1 MTKMLREKIMNN
13 GTVDT
18 KTYRYRL
25 VECGDHGEIRR
36 IRVEYLGTTAA
47 IDGWETVEVIK

>member
-1 MTKMLREKIMNN
+1 MTKMFREKVLQN

-18 KTYRYRL
+18 KAYRYRF

-36 IRVEYLGTTAA
+36 VRVEYLGTTAA
-47 IDGWETVEVIK
+47 LDGWETVEVIK

>member
-1 MTKMLREKIMNN
+1 MTKMLHEKVLQN

-18 KTYRYRL
+18 KTYRYRF

-36 IRVEYLGTTAA
+36 VRVEYLGTTAA
-47 IDGWETVEVIK
+47 LDGWETVEVIK

>member
-1 MTKMLREKIMNN
+1 MTNTLREKVLQN

-18 KTYRYRL
+18 KTYRYRF

-36 IRVEYLGTTAA
+36 IPIDYLDTTAA

>member
-1 MTKMLREKIMNN
+1 MTKAFRDKILTN

-18 KTYRYRL
+18 EMYRYRV

-36 IRVEYLGTTAA
+36 IRIEYLDTTAA
-47 IDGWETVEVIK
+47 LDGWETVEVLY

>member
-1 MTKMLREKIMNN
+1 MTKMFRGKVLQN

-18 KTYRYRL
+18 KAYRYRF

-36 IRVEYLGTTAA
+36 VRIECLGTTAA
-47 IDGWETVEVIK
+47 LDGWETVEVVK

>member
-1 MTKMLREKIMNN
+1 MTKMFREKVLNN

-25 VECGDHGEIRR
+25 VECGSHCEIRR
-36 IRVEYLGTTAA
+36 IRIDYLDTTAA

>member
-1 MTKMLREKIMNN
+1 MTKMFREKVLNN

-25 VECGDHGEIRR
+25 VECGSQCEIRR
-36 IRVEYLGTTAA
+36 IRIDCLDTTAA

>member
-1 MTKMLREKIMNN
+1 MTKMFREKVLRN

-18 KTYRYRL
+18 KTYRYRF

-36 IRVEYLGTTAA
+36 IRIDYLDTTAA

>member
-1 MTKMLREKIMNN
+1 MTKMFREKVLQN

-18 KTYRYRL
+18 KAYRYRF

-36 IRVEYLGTTAA
+36 IRLEYLDTTAA
-47 IDGWETVEVIK
+47 LDSWETVEVIK

>member
-1 MTKMLREKIMNN
+1 MTKMFREKVLQN

-18 KTYRYRL
+18 KAYRYRF

-36 IRVEYLGTTAA
+36 VRIEYLDTTAA
-47 IDGWETVEVIK
+47 LDAWETVEAVK

>member
-1 MTKMLREKIMNN
+1 MTKMFREKVLQY

-18 KTYRYRL
+18 KTYRYRF

-36 IRVEYLGTTAA
+36 VRVEYLGTTAA
-47 IDGWETVEVIK
+47 LDGWETVEVVK